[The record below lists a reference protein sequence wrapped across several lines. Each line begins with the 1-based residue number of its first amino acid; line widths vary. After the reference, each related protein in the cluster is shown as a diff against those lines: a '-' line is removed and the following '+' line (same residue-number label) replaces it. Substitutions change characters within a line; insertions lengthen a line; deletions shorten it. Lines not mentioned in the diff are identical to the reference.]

1 VRVFVREPALG
12 VTVLVIVALM
22 VAFIMVPL
30 GYVVITAGFG
40 G

>member
-1 VRVFVREPALG
+1 M
-12 VTVLVIVALM
+12 VALM
-22 VAFIMVPL
+22 VAFIIVPL